1 MSERPPAP
9 AEVLRA
15 IARLESLDSTLAA
28 LPGLTLL
35 RARGLLQAAA
45 LALEAPGSSA
55 PPSRAARD
63 AGTGPGPTVHRAARE
78 LRVFSD
84 GASRGN
90 PGPAGAGA
98 VLALASGEV
107 VERLGLFLGTQTNN
121 HAEYMGAILGLR
133 RARALGADE
142 VELVADSQLLIRQ
155 LAGRYRVRSDGL
167 RPLYEEARAL
177 LAGFRRHTLTHLP
190 REENREADAMSNR
203 AIDERLDGE
212 PV

>member
-1 MSERPPAP
+1 MN
-9 AEVLRA
+9 AEPSRAELLRA
-15 IARLESLDSTLAA
+15 IARLETLEGTLGAH
-28 LPGLTLL
+28 PGLRLTG
-35 RARGLLQAAA
+35 ARGLLLAAA
-45 LALEAPGSSA
+45 DLVEAADVRRASSA
-55 PPSRAARD
+55 R
-63 AGTGPGPTVHRAARE
+63 PGPDPASGPERVGHRLPRE

-98 VLALASGEV
+98 VLVLASGEV

-121 HAEYMGAILGLR
+121 HAEYMGALLGLR
-133 RARALGADE
+133 RARALGAEE

-155 LAGRYRVRSDGL
+155 LSGRYQVKSATL
-167 RPLYEEARAL
+167 RPLYEEAQTL
-177 LAGFRRHTLTHLP
+177 LASFRRHRLTHLP

-203 AIDERLDGE
+203 AIDERLDGQ

>member
-1 MSERPPAP
+1 MSGQRPAP

-15 IARLESLDSTLAA
+15 IARLESLDATLAA
-28 LPGLTLL
+28 LPGLTLPWTRDLL
-35 RARGLLQAAA
+35 RAAAD
-45 LALEAPGSSA
+45 ALEASSPSVPPGG
-55 PPSRAARD
+55 PSRE
-63 AGTGPGPTVHRAARE
+63 AGKGLSATLPRAPRE

-98 VLALASGEV
+98 VLSLPSGEV

-133 RARALGADE
+133 RAEALGAEE

-155 LAGRYRVRSDGL
+155 LEGHYRVKNAGL

-177 LAGFRRHTLTHLP
+177 LLGFRRHTLTHLP
-190 REENREADAMSNR
+190 REENREADEMSNR
-203 AIDERLDGE
+203 AIDERLDGR

>member
-1 MSERPPAP
+1 MSAVPTR
-9 AEVLRA
+9 AELLRA
-15 IARLESLDSTLAA
+15 IARLESLDGTLGAH
-28 LPGLTLL
+28 PGLSLSS
-35 RARGLLQAAA
+35 ARGLLLAAA
-45 LALEAPGSSA
+45 DTLEAADVRKAASRRLRPDPASA
-55 PPSRAARD
+55 PER
-63 AGTGPGPTVHRAARE
+63 PGHRPPRE

-98 VLALASGEV
+98 VLALPSGEV

-121 HAEYMGAILGLR
+121 HAEYMGAVLGLR
-133 RARALGADE
+133 RARALGAEE

-155 LAGRYRVRSDGL
+155 LAGRYQVKSPTL

-177 LAGFRRHTLTHLP
+177 LASFRRHRLTHLP

-203 AIDERLDGE
+203 AIDERLDGQ

>member
-1 MSERPPAP
+1 MSQAGPLPSEL
-9 AEVLRA
+9 LRA
-15 IARLESLDSTLAA
+15 IARHESLDKTLAA

-35 RARGLLQAAA
+35 GARSLLASAA
-45 LALEAPGSSA
+45 LGLEAAEGSA
-55 PPSRAARD
+55 PPRPARAMAVGSSLGLRS
-63 AGTGPGPTVHRAARE
+63 PARE
-78 LRVFSD
+78 FVVFSD

-121 HAEYMGAILGLR
+121 HAEYMGAILGLG

-155 LAGRYRVRSDGL
+155 LAGRYKVKSPTL
-167 RPLYEEARAL
+167 RPLYEEALAL
-177 LAGFRRHTLTHLP
+177 LTAFRRHGLRHIP
-190 REENREADAMSNR
+190 REENLEADAMSNR
-203 AIDERLDGE
+203 AIDERLDGH

>member
-1 MSERPPAP
+1 MSSQQPPP

-15 IARLESLDSTLAA
+15 IARLESLDNTLQA
-28 LPGLTLL
+28 LPGLTLGE
-35 RARGLLQAAA
+35 ARGLLQAVADALDAA
-45 LALEAPGSSA
+45 SA
-55 PPSRAARD
+55 TPVGRPRGATSAGPSKGARH
-63 AGTGPGPTVHRAARE
+63 ATRE

-98 VLALASGEV
+98 VLALATGEI

-133 RARALGADE
+133 RARALGAEE

-155 LAGRYRVRSDGL
+155 LAGRYQVRSPAL

-177 LAGFRRHTLTHLP
+177 LAGFGRHSLTHVP
-190 REENREADAMSNR
+190 REENTEADEMSNR

>member
-1 MSERPPAP
+1 MSAVEPSR
-9 AEVLRA
+9 AELLRT
-15 IARLESLDSTLAA
+15 IARLEALDVTLGEYPA
-28 LPGLTLL
+28 LTLL
-35 RARGLLQAAA
+35 RARGLLRAAADVLEAAEPPVPRQAAA
-45 LALEAPGSSA
+45 AHSGAGPQ
-55 PPSRAARD
+55 PSR
-63 AGTGPGPTVHRAARE
+63 HRPLRQ

-98 VLALASGEV
+98 VLALPSGEV

-121 HAEYMGAILGLR
+121 HAEYMGALLGLR
-133 RARALGADE
+133 RARSLGAEE

-155 LAGRYRVRSDGL
+155 LSGRYQVKSATL

-177 LAGFRRHTLTHLP
+177 LASFRRHRLTHLP

-203 AIDERLDGE
+203 AIDERLEGQ

>member
-1 MSERPPAP
+1 MSGRPPAA

-15 IARLESLDSTLAA
+15 IARLESLDATLAA
-28 LPGLTLL
+28 LPGLSLPW
-35 RARGLLQAAA
+35 ARGLLRAAA
-45 LALEAPGSSA
+45 DALEASGPSVPPGRS
-55 PPSRAARD
+55 SRASSSEAS
-63 AGTGPGPTVHRAARE
+63 AALPRAPRE

-90 PGPAGAGA
+90 PGAAGAGA
-98 VLALASGEV
+98 VLALPSGEV

-133 RARALGADE
+133 RARALGAEE
-142 VELVADSQLLIRQ
+142 VQLVADSQLLIRQ
-155 LAGRYRVRSDGL
+155 LEGHYRVKNAGL

-177 LAGFRRHTLTHLP
+177 LLGFRRHTLTHLP
-190 REENREADAMSNR
+190 REENREADEMSNR

>member
-1 MSERPPAP
+1 MNTKESSP
-9 AEVLRA
+9 AELLRA
-15 IARLESLDSTLAA
+15 IARLESLEVTLGA
-28 LPGLTLL
+28 LSGLSLPA
-35 RARGLLQAAA
+35 ARGLLERAATALEVMGGPPPGRAPQAAGQGP
-45 LALEAPGSSA
+45 APS
-55 PPSRAARD
+55 
-63 AGTGPGPTVHRAARE
+63 VHRPARE

-98 VLALASGEV
+98 VLALPTGEV
-107 VERLGLFLGTQTNN
+107 VERLGLFLGSQTNN

-155 LAGRYRVRSDGL
+155 LAGRYQVKSAGL
-167 RPLYEEARAL
+167 RPLYEEAKRL
-177 LAGFRRHTLTHLP
+177 LGGFRRHSLRHLP
-190 REENREADAMSNR
+190 REENQEADVMSNR

-212 PV
+212 PL

>member
-1 MSERPPAP
+1 MSGPKPAP

-15 IARLESLDSTLAA
+15 IARLESLDSTLEA
-28 LPGLTLL
+28 LPGLTLR

-45 LALEAPGSSA
+45 DAFEAGSSSA
-55 PPSRAARD
+55 PGRPSPAA
-63 AGTGPGPTVHRAARE
+63 GPGPAPEVHRPARE

-98 VLALASGEV
+98 VLALPSGEV

-142 VELVADSQLLIRQ
+142 VALVADSQLLIRQ
-155 LAGRYRVRSDGL
+155 LAGRYQVKSAGL
-167 RPLYEEARAL
+167 RPLYEEARGL

>member
-1 MSERPPAP
+1 MSGQDPAP

-15 IARLESLDSTLAA
+15 IARLESLDSTLEA
-28 LPGLTLL
+28 LPGLTL
-35 RARGLLQAAA
+35 RDARGLLQAAA
-45 LALEAPGSSA
+45 DALEAASSTPPGRPSA
-55 PPSRAARD
+55 PSASRPAS
-63 AGTGPGPTVHRAARE
+63 GVHRPARE

-98 VLALASGEV
+98 VLSLPSGEV

-133 RARALGADE
+133 RARALGAEE
-142 VELVADSQLLIRQ
+142 VELVADSQLLVRQ
-155 LAGRYRVRSDGL
+155 LAGRYQVRSPSL
-167 RPLYEEARAL
+167 RPLFTEARGL
-177 LAGFRRHTLTHLP
+177 LASFRRYSLTHLP
-190 REENREADAMSNR
+190 REENTEADAMSNR

>member
-1 MSERPPAP
+1 MSGRPPAP

-15 IARLESLDSTLAA
+15 IARLESLEATLAA
-28 LPGLTLL
+28 LPELTLPG
-35 RARGLLQAAA
+35 ARDLLQAAA
-45 LALEAPGSSA
+45 DAFEAATA
-55 PPSRAARD
+55 PVSPSQK
-63 AGTGPGPTVHRAARE
+63 GPTSGPGPAAAVHRPTRE

-98 VLALASGEV
+98 VLARPTGEV

-133 RARALGADE
+133 RAGALGAEE

-155 LAGRYRVRSDGL
+155 LAGRYRVKSTAL

-177 LAGFRRHTLTHLP
+177 LAGFRRHSLTHLP
-190 REENREADAMSNR
+190 REENRDADEMSNR

>member
-1 MSERPPAP
+1 MSSQPPPP

-15 IARLESLDSTLAA
+15 IARLESLDNTLQA
-28 LPGLTLL
+28 LPGLTL
-35 RARGLLQAAA
+35 RGARGLLQAAA
-45 LALEAPGSSA
+45 DALEAASA
-55 PPSRAARD
+55 PPPGRPRPASSQGP
-63 AGTGPGPTVHRAARE
+63 GTGPRHPTRE

-98 VLALASGEV
+98 VLALATDEV

-133 RARALGADE
+133 RARALGAEE

-155 LAGRYRVRSDGL
+155 LAGRYQVRSPAL

-177 LAGFRRHTLTHLP
+177 LTGFARYSLTHVP
-190 REENREADAMSNR
+190 REENTEADEMSNR
-203 AIDERLDGE
+203 AIDERLHGE

>member
-1 MSERPPAP
+1 MSGRPPAP

-15 IARLESLDSTLAA
+15 IARLESLETTLAA
-28 LPGLTLL
+28 LPGLTLPG
-35 RARGLLQAAA
+35 ARDLLQAAA
-45 LALEAPGSSA
+45 NAFEAATGPV
-55 PPSRAARD
+55 PAARPSQ
-63 AGTGPGPTVHRAARE
+63 TSGPGPLPAVHRPARE

-98 VLALASGEV
+98 VLALPTGEV

-155 LAGRYRVRSDGL
+155 LAGRYRVKSTAL
-167 RPLYEEARAL
+167 RPLYEEAREL
-177 LAGFRRHTLTHLP
+177 LAGFRRHSLTHLP
-190 REENREADAMSNR
+190 REENREADEMSNR
-203 AIDERLDGE
+203 AIDERLNGE

>member
-1 MSERPPAP
+1 MRERPP

-15 IARLESLDSTLAA
+15 IARLESLDTTLAA

-35 RARGLLQAAA
+35 GARELLTAVAD
-45 LALEAPGSSA
+45 ALEAASPSA
-55 PPSRAARD
+55 PPERPGRAS
-63 AGTGPGPTVHRAARE
+63 GPGSAAAVHRPARE
-78 LRVFSD
+78 LRIFSD

-98 VLALASGEV
+98 VLALPSGEV

-155 LAGRYRVRSDGL
+155 LAGRYRVRSAAL
-167 RPLYEEARAL
+167 RPLYEEAKGL
-177 LAGFRRHTLTHLP
+177 LAGFRRHRLTHLP

-203 AIDERLDGE
+203 AIDERLDGV